1 MNNQSPM
8 PSIKEIIFEVFGATL
23 PIRGG
28 MGNSLENAVIIERS
42 LPFNDYASIEQEVV
56 NFIVKGRA
64 LQSWKMMK
72 QELLFENGKTYDKLE
87 VNIVSN
93 QNGKLFQQ
101 TENYYFDITECFG
114 PENETPSDEG
124 KKLAEMK
131 LFLDKLNESID
142 NKEIQ

>member
-42 LPFNDYASIEQEVV
+42 LPFNDYASIEHEVV
-56 NFIVKGRA
+56 NFIIKGRE
-64 LQSWKMMK
+64 LHSWKMMK

-87 VNIVSN
+87 VNVVSD

-101 TENYYFDITECFG
+101 TENFYFDITECFG
-114 PENETPSDEG
+114 PEKEVQSEDD
-124 KKLAEMK
+124 KKLTEMK
-131 LFLDKLNESID
+131 LFLDKMNEAI
-142 NKEIQ
+142 NNQENQ

>member
-42 LPFNDYASIEQEVV
+42 LPFNDYASIEHEVV

-101 TENYYFDITECFG
+101 TENYYFDISECYG
-114 PENETPSDEG
+114 PEKETPSDED